1 MNNENKDFFNNDV
14 ETTNINEEEIILA
27 PPKEL
32 FDEANE
38 IAQSTLS
45 DEKFPFALQYD
56 SNQKEFLLSML
67 EAVGAIVENDD
78 DDGHV
83 LATRMNM
90 TQLAF
95 IKQLDCVERVKTD
108 EGINPF
114 LAEEAVKLI
123 PTQQENEV
131 LDDEVQLAVT
141 DIGPETLEV
150 QTEIALNRTTD
161 AELETIAI
169 AETEQADGD
178 IAVASV
184 AATARSSCC
193 PCPTNV
199 SMETAET
206 ISDES
211 RTSGYICCPG
221 AEQWFKFVA
230 TRTGQY
236 TICTTGKLDTIGTL
250 YDCCGNQIDRVD
262 DYAPCGKINFRIIC
276 NLSEGNTY
284 YVKVGISKGN
294 VGSYAL
300 RVTERVF
307 ANYVNINKST
317 ITLEKGVTYE
327 LPITPN
333 YTYKGYNGAQRIPGL
348 SVFIN
353 PSNANEQKIWWWEQ
367 YGDVLDC
374 SYGWD
379 DDGDRYIHVTATN
392 YGTSKLYAED
402 WNENGKRD
410 ECEVTCNTPGMDSP
424 PEHSHI
430 YHAVLS
436 EDRDEYTFTCISSQ
450 CDDSF
455 TVPKDQ
461 VVGSYVTNNTDL
473 RLGNSQTPL
482 AYGIDVSYA
491 QEEILQSQWNE
502 IANTQIDGH
511 PITFAILRIGIDL
524 ADDNDMVI
532 GREKDEQFEKNY
544 VRAKAAGLHVG
555 CYYYTKSLSTQ
566 CAIAAAEQVIEWIG
580 NKQFEYPVFF
590 DIESERILNNVPNK
604 STRSEICTAF
614 MDKMREAGFF
624 TGLYTNNAWI
634 TESLNTSMLFPEYDV
649 WYARYY
655 DQTPNDWQ
663 SNWAGTGRKFGMWQ
677 YTDKKYIPPITV
689 NKVDRNVAYK
699 NYPLIIKALHL
710 NNFN

>member
-1 MNNENKDFFNNDV
+1 MNNKELFNIDV
-14 ETTNINEEEIILA
+14 ESNVSEENIILA
-27 PPKEL
+27 PPEEL
-32 FDEANE
+32 FDEAKE

-95 IKQLDCVERVKTD
+95 IKQLDCVERVRTD

-114 LAEEAVKLI
+114 LAEEAVKLTPI
-123 PTQQENEV
+123 QQEQQEDEG
-131 LDDEVQLAVT
+131 LDDEVEMVIT
-141 DIGPETLEV
+141 DIDSKTLEV

-161 AELETIAI
+161 VEHEAVAVAEM
-169 AETEQADGD
+169 EQADGD
-178 IAVASV
+178 IAVTSV
-184 AATARSSCC
+184 TATARSSCC

-199 SMETAET
+199 SMETAAT

-211 RTSGYICCPG
+211 YTSGHICCPG

-236 TICTTGKLDTIGTL
+236 TICTTGNLDTVGTL
-250 YDCCGNQIDRVD
+250 YDCCGNQITRVD

-276 NLSEGNTY
+276 NLTEGNTY
-284 YVKVGISKGN
+284 YVKVGVFGDDT
-294 VGSYAL
+294 GSYTL
-300 RVTERVF
+300 RITERVF

-348 SVFIN
+348 AVSIN

-367 YGDVLDC
+367 YGSVLDC

-379 DDGDRYIHVTATN
+379 DDGDRYIHVTATGI
-392 YGTSKLYAED
+392 GTAKLYAQD

-410 ECEVTCNTPGMDSP
+410 ECEVTCNTPGTDSV

-430 YHAVLS
+430 YNAVVS
-436 EDRDEYTFTCISSQ
+436 EDRNEYTFICTAPQ
-450 CDDSF
+450 CNESF
-455 TVPKDQ
+455 TVSKDQ
-461 VVGSYVTNNTDL
+461 VVGSYVTGNTNL
-473 RLGNSQTPL
+473 CLGNSQTPL
-482 AYGIDVSYA
+482 AYGIDVSKW
-491 QEEILQSQWNE
+491 QGDISQSKWHE
-502 IANTQIDGH
+502 IANTPIDGH
-511 PITFAILRIGIDL
+511 TITFAILRIGIEL
-524 ADDNDMVI
+524 SPINGVI
-532 GREKDEQFEKNY
+532 NRQKDEYFERNY
-544 VRAKAAGLHVG
+544 ERAKAAGLKVG
-555 CYYYTKSLSTQ
+555 CYYYTESWSPQ
-566 CAIAAAEQVIEWIG
+566 NAITDAEQVIAWIG
-580 NKQFEYPVFF
+580 NKQFEYPIFF
-590 DIESERILNNVPNK
+590 DIESSDIANNNNVPNN
-604 STRSEICTAF
+604 TIRTEICTAF
-614 MDKMREAGFF
+614 MNKMREAGFF
-624 TGLYTNNAWI
+624 TGLYTNNNWI
-634 TESLNTSMLFPEYDV
+634 KNYLNSSTLFPEYDI

-655 DQTPNDWQ
+655 DNTPNDWQ
-663 SNWAGTGRKFGMWQ
+663 SNWAGTGKKFGMWQ
-677 YTDKKYIPPITV
+677 YTNSKKIAPISG
-689 NKVDRNVAYK
+689 NVDCNVAYK

>member
-1 MNNENKDFFNNDV
+1 MKNENVK
-14 ETTNINEEEIILA
+14 EIISEEEITLA
-27 PPKEL
+27 PPVEL
-32 FDEANE
+32 FDEVKE
-38 IAQSTLS
+38 ISQSTLS

-67 EAVGAIVENDD
+67 EAVGAIVED
-78 DDGHV
+78 DDGHI
-83 LATRMNM
+83 LATMMNM

-114 LAEEAVKLI
+114 LAEEAVKLTPI
-123 PTQQENEV
+123 QQEDKA

-141 DIGPETLEV
+141 DIDPETLEV
-150 QTEIALNRTTD
+150 QTEIALNRTID
-161 AELETIAI
+161 VELEAVSIT
-169 AETEQADGD
+169 ETEQADGD

-184 AATARSSCC
+184 TATARSSCC

-199 SMETAET
+199 SMETAAT

-211 RTSGYICCPG
+211 YTSGYICCPG

-236 TICTTGKLDTIGTL
+236 TICTTGNLDTVGTL
-250 YDCCGNQIDRVD
+250 YDRGGNQITRVD

-284 YVKVGISKGN
+284 YVKVGVFGGN
-294 VGSYAL
+294 TGSYTL
-300 RVTERVF
+300 RVTERVL
-307 ANYVNINKST
+307 ANCVNINKTT

-333 YTYKGYNGAQRIPGL
+333 YTYRGYNGAQRIPGL
-348 SVFIN
+348 SVSID
-353 PSNANEQKIWWWEQ
+353 PSNANEQKIWWWAQ

-392 YGTSKLYAED
+392 YGTAKLYAED

-410 ECEVTCNTPGMDSP
+410 ECEVTCNTPDMDST

-436 EDRDEYTFTCISSQ
+436 EDQDEYTFTCISSQ

-461 VVGSYVTNNTDL
+461 VVGSYVTSNTDP

-524 ADDNDMVI
+524 ADENDIII
-532 GREKDEQFEKNY
+532 GREKDVQFEKNY

-590 DIESERILNNVPNK
+590 DIESDRILNNVPNK
-604 STRSEICTAF
+604 STRSEICTSF

-655 DQTPNDWQ
+655 DHTPNDWQ

-677 YTDKKYIPPITV
+677 YTDEKYIPPITV
-689 NKVDRNVAYK
+689 EEVDRNVAYK